1 MKIDAITKDY
11 LSDNIIFSDVFNCY
25 VYGGKQV
32 IQPKQLEERDS
43 TAITI
48 PYGSDGAALPIQKY
62 RDVQK
67 IYKMST
73 NKRLEYI
80 LYSAESQAE
89 IHYAAPVKNNLYDA
103 IDYAGQAEEAA
114 KSHRKAMKEKTEERK
129 PNAGEFLS
137 GFWKSDR
144 LIPSITVMIYFGAEK
159 WDGPL
164 SLFEMMDV
172 EDPEILQF
180 MNDYKINLIAPAQ
193 MEDEEI
199 MKFQSSLREVLL
211 FIKYSKDKEKLNQI
225 VKANEKR
232 FREVE
237 RRAADVIKAV
247 TNSDLQYEESEAAVD
262 MCQAL
267 KNMQMESEAQ
277 GRLKQ
282 VAEDAK
288 VFYRLGMGVEEIA
301 QNVGCDADTV
311 KGWIIYSDDS
321 QSKEAVYSI
330 GQEIREKA
338 EMKRE
343 SQIILNMYQ
352 KGLSLE
358 QIADFVGRPIQEVQK
373 VVEHK

>member
-1 MKIDAITKDY
+1 LKIDAITKDY
-11 LSDNIIFSDVFNCY
+11 LSDNAIFSDVFNCY

-32 IQPKQLEERDS
+32 IQPEQLEERDS

-114 KSHRKAMKEKTEERK
+114 KSHRKAMKEKTAERK

-193 MEDEEI
+193 MADEEI

-211 FIKYSKDKEKLNQI
+211 FIKYSKDKENLNRIMQ
-225 VKANEKR
+225 ANEKR

-247 TNSDLQYEESEAAVD
+247 TNVDLQYEESEVEVD
-262 MCQAL
+262 MCQAWQD
-267 KNMQMESEAQ
+267 MQMES
-277 GRLKQ
+277 RLKQ
-282 VAEDAK
+282 AVEDAK
-288 VFYRLGMGVEEIA
+288 NLYKLGVDVDKIA
-301 QNVGCDADTV
+301 QGIGWDVETV
-311 KGWIIYSDDS
+311 KGWVIYSGES
-321 QSKEAVYSI
+321 QSKELIYSI
-330 GQEIREKA
+330 EQEIKEKSKIERETKF
-338 EMKRE
+338 
-343 SQIILNMYQ
+343 ILNMYQ
-352 KGLSLE
+352 KGYTLE
-358 QIADFVGRPIQEVQK
+358 EIADVAEKTVEEVK
-373 VVEHK
+373 TILGK